1 LESDLIVSA
10 GHDAFVLTLTDRKI
24 MNIWGLPV
32 SSKDPE
38 EVCRAVVKVSD
49 SLPNGVIKTITFDN
63 GAEFN
68 SYLIIEKALGCKVYF
83 VDPYSSWQKIL
94 MSI

>member
-1 LESDLIVSA
+1 
-10 GHDAFVLTLTDRKI
+10 

-83 VDPYSSWQKIL
+83 ADPYSSWQRGL
-94 MSI
+94 NEHLNG